1 MLTLEKVNKSVSG
14 VFKHPAFLMIIRI
27 GLVLVLVF
35 MYKIHRK
42 ALSVFENVYF
52 QVFYLVLMAYVALLD
67 APSALLMAA
76 VYLFAIQQ
84 LNKSAPTKHIPVSN
98 IVVDDGVGVNVNG
111 SDKMQKLLNIQQMD
125 MDERMKVRTQMINSD
140 IARASEIPPLNKA
153 NDLKTQELMMNTVEP
168 FDTDANPAFKTLTE
182 NIASDKNS
190 GMFTTPQQFL
200 DAQTNELT
208 GIKQNEGIKVWENQ
222 FTAQGLD
229 LPHGFDPEEYKAMS
243 I

>member
-1 MLTLEKVNKSVSG
+1 MLSLEKVNKSVSG
-14 VFKHPAFLMIIRI
+14 VFKHPGTLMAIRVA
-27 GLVLVLVF
+27 LVLVLVF
-35 MYKIHRK
+35 MSKISRK
-42 ALSVFENVYF
+42 ALSVFENVYY

-84 LNKSAPTKHIPVSN
+84 LNKSAPAKHIPVSN
-98 IVVDDGVGVNVNG
+98 RVVVDSDVDVNTD
-111 SDKMQKLLNIQQMD
+111 DKMQKLLNTQQMD

-140 IARASEIPPLNKA
+140 IARASEIPHPNKE
-153 NDLKTQELMMNTVEP
+153 NDLKTQQLMMNTVEP
-168 FDTDANPAFKTLTE
+168 FDTNANPAFKTLTE

-200 DAQTNELT
+200 DAQTNELV
-208 GIKQNEGIKVWENQ
+208 GINQKEGIKVWENQ

-229 LPHGFDPEEYKAMS
+229 LPRGFDPEEYKVMTF
-243 I
+243 

>member
-1 MLTLEKVNKSVSG
+1 MLTLEKVNKSISG
-14 VFKHPAFLMIIRI
+14 VFKHPVFILVIRVA
-27 GLVLVLVF
+27 LLLVLVF
-35 MYKIHRK
+35 MSSINRRV
-42 ALSVFENVYF
+42 LSVFENVYY

-84 LNKSAPTKHIPVSN
+84 LNKTAPSKMVPVSDRVSE
-98 IVVDDGVGVNVNG
+98 VVDVNTG
-111 SDKMQKLLNIQQMD
+111 DKMNKLLDIQQMD

-168 FDTDANPAFKTLTE
+168 FDTNANPAFKTLTE

-190 GMFTTPQQFL
+190 GIFTTPQQFL
-200 DAQTNELT
+200 DAQTNELV
-208 GIKQNEGIKVWENQ
+208 GINQKEGIKVWENQ